1 MSQADCQRR
10 KASSK
15 LLKNPKRNHPARVAV
30 AMGGVFLPI
39 IWFCLL
45 FLYRMKFFTWFTIAT
60 IVILLAARF
69 LPKSPAEPII
79 PTGAKEA
86 QGNAEADKNAP
97 PARTEEQGQKA
108 AEQGGSTLVVP
119 GFRVPNVA

>member
-1 MSQADCQRR
+1 
-10 KASSK
+10 
-15 LLKNPKRNHPARVAV
+15 
-30 AMGGVFLPI
+30 MGSVFLLI

-45 FLYRMKFFTWFTIAT
+45 FLYRMKFFTWFAVAT

-86 QGNAEADKNAP
+86 QGSVEGDENAP
-97 PARTEEQGQKA
+97 PARTEEQGKKA
-108 AEQGGSTLVVP
+108 AEQSGSTLVVP
-119 GFRVPNVA
+119 GFRPAAA